1 MKDQDAALISRIR
14 AAIGHREQSERVSV
28 AVALLSAAADRL
40 EKLAGNSALDPFRAA
55 IDSRWSQAID
65 RLGQDDQAERTALK
79 EEWAREV
86 ARLHR
91 R

>member
-1 MKDQDAALISRIR
+1 MKDQDAALIFRLR
-14 AAIGHREQSERVSV
+14 TAVGHREQGERVSV
-28 AVALLSAAADRL
+28 SVALLGAAAYRL
-40 EKLAGNSALDPFRAA
+40 EKLAGNSAPDPFRVE

-79 EEWAREV
+79 EEWAREI
-86 ARLHR
+86 AQLHR